1 MVEGKGRSEVVFV
14 SPFIV
19 KRRADAFFPGVN
31 RLQVMRGGGFF
42 RSFAGSSGFSREGCF
57 EWVKLG

>member
-1 MVEGKGRSEVVFV
+1 MNDVVNGKERRELVIV
-14 SPFIV
+14 SQFNV

-42 RSFAGSSGFSREGCF
+42 RSFAGLVGFRGK
-57 EWVKLG
+57 VALNG